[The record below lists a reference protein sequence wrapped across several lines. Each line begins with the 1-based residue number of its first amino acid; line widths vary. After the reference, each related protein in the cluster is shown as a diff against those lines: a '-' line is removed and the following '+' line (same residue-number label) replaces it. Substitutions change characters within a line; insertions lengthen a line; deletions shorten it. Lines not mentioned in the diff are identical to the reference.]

1 MSKQTVFVN
10 QFTDGILDPN
20 KEMLGPVKDGGTIIA
35 NTAPGC
41 WGPMITPSI
50 KGGHEVTIPVN
61 VENAEIGDAIV
72 IYIKSVK
79 VLSNVTASGNDTPV
93 DKNYVGDPF
102 VAAKCPHCGILNPE
116 TKLVGIG
123 PKSVRCAK
131 CGEEISPFQFNHGY
145 TIAFD
150 EKRELGIT
158 LDKNGAYKAAEK
170 VFENMA
176 IPDNSKQNPIVNFA
190 PHDLVGSISRVKPFI
205 GQLGTTPSKP
215 FPDSHNAGDFGA
227 FLINAPHDYA
237 LSEKELDEHRTD
249 GHMDVNRV
257 REGSIL
263 ICPVKV
269 NGGGVYV
276 GDVHAMQGD
285 GEIAGHTSDVSAVVE
300 LKVKVIKN
308 LTLEGP
314 ILFPLESDLPFL
326 AKPVRGNELKSAKEL
341 ANKWNLK
348 NLEETSPISFIGTGA
363 DLNKAIDNGLFRAA
377 KLLDMTV
384 GEVKNRA
391 TITGSIEIGR
401 APGVVTVTFLAPNY
415 KLEKLNLY
423 DIAKDHYKLYF

>member
-1 MSKQTVFVN
+1 MSKQTIFVN
-10 QFTDGILDPN
+10 QFTDGVLDPE
-20 KEMLGPVKDGGTIIA
+20 KEMLGPIKDGGTIIA

-50 KGGHEVTIPVN
+50 KGGHEVTIPVG
-61 VENAEIGDAIV
+61 VENAKVGDAIV
-72 IYIKSVK
+72 IYIKSVN
-79 VLSNVTASGNDTPV
+79 VTSEVTASGNDSPV
-93 DKNYVGDPF
+93 DKNYIGDPF
-102 VAAKCPHCGILNPE
+102 VAAKCPHCDTLNPQ

-123 PKSVRCAK
+123 PKSVRCAE
-131 CGEEISPFQFNHGY
+131 CGEEISPFQFTHGY

-150 EKRELGIT
+150 EKREIGIT
-158 LDKNGAYKAAEK
+158 LNKESAHNAAKK

-190 PHDLVGSISRVKPFI
+190 PHDLVGSISRLKPFI

-215 FPDSHNAGDFGA
+215 FPDSHNAGDFGS

-237 LSEKELDEHRTD
+237 LSEEELEKHRTD

-269 NGGGVYV
+269 NGGGIYV

-285 GEIAGHTSDVSAVVE
+285 GEIAGHTSDVSATVE
-300 LKVKVIKN
+300 LKVKVLKG

-314 ILFPLESDLPFL
+314 ILLPLEEDLPYL
-326 AKPVRGNELKSAKEL
+326 AKPIKEKELNAAKEL
-341 ANKWNLK
+341 ANKWNMEE
-348 NLEETSPISFIGTGA
+348 LEEAAPISFIGSGA
-363 DLNKAIDNGLFRAA
+363 DLNQAIDNGLSRAA
-377 KLLDMTV
+377 KLLGMTM

-401 APGVVTVTFLAPNY
+401 APGVVTVTFLAPKH
-415 KLEKLNLY
+415 KLEKINLY
-423 DIAKDHYKLYF
+423 NTIKDHYKLY